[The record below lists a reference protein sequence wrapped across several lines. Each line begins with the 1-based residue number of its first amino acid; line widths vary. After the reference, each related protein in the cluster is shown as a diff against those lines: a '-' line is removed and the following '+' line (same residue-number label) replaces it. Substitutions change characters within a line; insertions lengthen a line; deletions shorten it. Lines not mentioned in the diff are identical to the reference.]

1 MSLNKSG
8 DISKTKSAKF
18 LNLSVPNLARP
29 PLLVSPRLSKEKMNK
44 SEFHRKNKEKNA
56 LK

>member
-18 LNLSVPNLARP
+18 LNLYVPNLAEP
-29 PLLVSPRLSKEKMNK
+29 SLLVSPRLSKEKMNK

-56 LK
+56 PK